1 MPPQA
6 LLDEVTALV
15 ERPAVYIGA
24 FDEEFL
30 SVPQE
35 CLVLT
40 MQQNQK
46 YFPLV
51 GRDGKL
57 LPRFLIVSNMRLDDA
72 AAIVS
77 GNERVIRPRLA
88 DARFFFDTDKKTKL
102 ADRVAQLGSIVYHNK
117 LGTQLERVERLRKLA
132 VAIQENLPRGKSGR
146 EWADRAAFLAKA
158 DLVTLMVGEFPELQ
172 GIIGRYYA
180 EADGEEKSVAR
191 AIEQHYLPRFSGDAL
206 PVGAFPTLRPM

>member
-1 MPPQA
+1 FATRRAAIASQLREKSAQVTDRFEPPDA

-15 ERPAVYIGA
+15 ERPAVYLGA

-51 GRDGKL
+51 GKDGKL
-57 LPRFLIVSNMRLDDA
+57 LPRFMIVSNMRLDDA
-72 AAIVS
+72 TAIVS

-88 DARFFFDTDKKTKL
+88 DARFFFETDKKTKL
-102 ADRVAQLGSIVYHNK
+102 ADRVAQLGAIVYHNK

-132 VAIQENLPRGKSGR
+132 VSIQ
-146 EWADRAAFLAKA
+146 
-158 DLVTLMVGEFPELQ
+158 
-172 GIIGRYYA
+172 
-180 EADGEEKSVAR
+180 
-191 AIEQHYLPRFSGDAL
+191 
-206 PVGAFPTLRPM
+206 